1 MSNLRNLK
9 SEDNSSATT
18 STMSISSALLQ
29 IHERINKS
37 QETLSKLDEVH
48 AKSKSLQS
56 LQPTALDIDD
66 LGPNHLLLDP
76 FDTQRGYMA
85 GGTPLSNRPLCSD
98 SLSHPIL
105 SISVIHLGLRMH
117 RCLKVSKLE

>member
-9 SEDNSSATT
+9 SEENSSATATT

-66 LGPNHLLLDP
+66 LGPNHL
-76 FDTQRGYMA
+76 
-85 GGTPLSNRPLCSD
+85 
-98 SLSHPIL
+98 
-105 SISVIHLGLRMH
+105 HLGPCSLQDSKKKSASWNKNVAST
-117 RCLKVSKLE
+117 LKKNYIYLHLNIYISTEITDTIRLLLA

>member
-66 LGPNHLLLDP
+66 LGPNHLHLDP
-76 FDTQRGYMA
+76 FGTQEGVY
-85 GGTPLSNRPLCSD
+85 GGTPLSNGGLQGD
-98 SLSHPIL
+98 SLSHP
-105 SISVIHLGLRMH
+105 
-117 RCLKVSKLE
+117 K

>member
-37 QETLSKLDEVH
+37 QETLNKLDEVH

-76 FDTQRGYMA
+76 FGTQEGVY
-85 GGTPLSNRPLCSD
+85 GDTPLSTGGLHSD
-98 SLSHPIL
+98 
-105 SISVIHLGLRMH
+105 
-117 RCLKVSKLE
+117 K

>member
-37 QETLSKLDEVH
+37 QETLNKLDEVH

-76 FDTQRGYMA
+76 FGTQEGVY
-85 GGTPLSNRPLCSD
+85 GGTPLSNGPL
-98 SLSHPIL
+98 
-105 SISVIHLGLRMH
+105 
-117 RCLKVSKLE
+117 

>member
-9 SEDNSSATT
+9 SEDSSSAATT

-66 LGPNHLLLDP
+66 LGSNHLHLDP
-76 FDTQRGYMA
+76 FSPQQGR
-85 GGTPLSNRPLCSD
+85 R
-98 SLSHPIL
+98 
-105 SISVIHLGLRMH
+105 
-117 RCLKVSKLE
+117 KV

>member
-37 QETLSKLDEVH
+37 QETLNKLDEVH

-66 LGPNHLLLDP
+66 LGPNHLLTFRP
-76 FDTQRGYMA
+76 IWHSGGPGVY
-85 GGTPLSNRPLCSD
+85 GGTPLSNGPL
-98 SLSHPIL
+98 
-105 SISVIHLGLRMH
+105 
-117 RCLKVSKLE
+117 

>member
-37 QETLSKLDEVH
+37 QETLNKLDEVH

-66 LGPNHLLLDP
+66 LGPNHLLLADP
-76 FDTQRGYMA
+76 FGTQEGVMGHSFKYW
-85 GGTPLSNRPLCSD
+85 GTSQ
-98 SLSHPIL
+98 
-105 SISVIHLGLRMH
+105 
-117 RCLKVSKLE
+117 

>member
-9 SEDNSSATT
+9 SEDNSSATTTAT

-66 LGPNHLLLDP
+66 LGPNHLHLDP
-76 FDTQRGYMA
+76 FGTQEGVY
-85 GGTPLSNRPLCSD
+85 GGTPLSNGGLQGD
-98 SLSHPIL
+98 SLSHP
-105 SISVIHLGLRMH
+105 
-117 RCLKVSKLE
+117 K